1 MADVVDRL
9 KNVRTLEDVV
19 NLLTILFTNLNN
31 QNEIYYDMF
40 LNPTPMDLE
49 LERYDENGELVTVVL
64 ANRAKDRISALSG
77 SGSPNGVKV
86 APIGSLYID
95 TSAGDLYF
103 KASGTDA
110 YGWILVWTA
119 RNFTEGSQ
127 YISPTGDASRLTNLN
142 MNNAGSGTLPVIRG
156 GSGVNTITGPIQGN
170 GTAPFSTYSGGGG
183 GGGGGTTP
191 SDFLGMI
198 MYYPKGTIPSGFLIC
213 NGAAVSRS
221 TYSAL
226 FDKLGTTYGSGDGST
241 TFNLPNL
248 IGRYI
253 KGGLP
258 QDVGATGNAH
268 VGAHSHGLQGSTGSE
283 SAHKHDPGTLN
294 STGKIN
300 VNQTGINSPSG
311 ALSIS
316 TESTNANH
324 GSGTF
329 TRKSTIAFNLA
340 SGWVSGCKTGS
351 GSAHNHSLDG
361 LSTKSAGSG
370 TNDVD
375 HIVMVPVIKY

>member
-1 MADVVDRL
+1 MADVTDRL

-77 SGSPNGVKV
+77 SGSPNGVKA
-86 APIGSLYID
+86 APVGSTYID
-95 TSAGDLYF
+95 TTAGDFYF

-110 YGWILVWTA
+110 YGWILVRTT
-119 RNFTEGSQ
+119 RNFIEGTQ
-127 YISPTGDASRLTNLN
+127 YISPTGDASGLVNLN
-142 MNNAGSGTLPVIRG
+142 MNNAGSGTLPVVRG

-170 GTAPFSTYSGGGG
+170 GTSPFSVYSGGGG
-183 GGGGGTTP
+183 GGGG
-191 SDFLGMI
+191 SDLSGLVGMV
-198 MYYPKGTIPSGFLIC
+198 MYYPKGTIPSGFLVC
-213 NGAAVSRS
+213 DGSSVSRT

-226 FDKLGTTYGSGDGST
+226 FNVLGTTYGSGDGST

-248 IGRYI
+248 IDKYI

-258 QDVGATGNAH
+258 QSAGSEGSAH
-268 VGAHSHGLQGSTGSE
+268 VGSHAHILQGTTGSE
-283 SAHKHDPGTLN
+283 SKHTHDPGTLN
-294 STGKIN
+294 STGQVN
-300 VNQTGINSPSG
+300 VNQTGVKNPSG

-316 TESTNANH
+316 SEVTNANN
-324 GSGTF
+324 GSGTWQ
-329 TRKSTIAFNLA
+329 RKSTIVFNLA

-351 GSAHNHSLDG
+351 GSPHGHSLEG

-375 HIVMVPVIKY
+375 HVVMVPVIKY